1 MAVSNMSRK
10 AKFEDVIKD
19 KEALDY
25 HVRRYEAGS
34 VYQLAKDCFQHVQ
47 LLKARSD
54 YEVFKDQQRV
64 AS

>member
-10 AKFEDVIKD
+10 AKFEDVVKD
-19 KEALDY
+19 KEALEY

-34 VYQLAKDCFQHVQ
+34 VYQLAKDCFQYAQ
-47 LLKARSD
+47 LQKTRGD
-54 YEVFKDQQRV
+54 YEIFKDQQRV

>member
-10 AKFEDVIKD
+10 AKFEDVVKD
-19 KEALDY
+19 REAIEY
-25 HVRRYEAGS
+25 HVRRYESGS

-47 LLKARSD
+47 LLKTRND
-54 YEVFKDQQRV
+54 YEIYKDQQNV